1 MRPIYLSLALAAAV
15 AFSACDPVEDD
26 YSDNISVVSADQIN
40 ATVQVVKENGKNVNG
55 VVVDV
60 VAKNPVQISNG
71 VNTVYSSHAE
81 LTLFGTG
88 ENTVY
93 VTEMNPDLSTV
104 TKEFKVMV
112 DEMSDNFPVLPQY
125 GLLTNNSQK
134 KWKWAC
140 ERTTCDYVNPPAEN
154 GFRGVSWGSFGW
166 CNPKALLGEDHGAD
180 VWWGAAPAEL
190 EGQLSHSPTGK
201 VTGEENPDAYMI
213 FSLNGTKIETYA
225 ADGTLIR
232 SGKFDLSS
240 WGKKVAAWSEGTLVT
255 SAESILFPWEINMH
269 GYAPTDFDVIE
280 LTENSLVLVC
290 CTPEKQKEVG
300 GITID
305 DNGINGEGTF
315 WRFVAAE

>member
-88 ENTVY
+88 ENSVY
-93 VTEMNPDLSTV
+93 VTEMNPDRSSV
-104 TKEFKVMV
+104 TKEFKVTV

-125 GLLTNNSQK
+125 GLLTNGSQK
-134 KWKWAC
+134 KWKWASAAN
-140 ERTTCDYVNPPAEN
+140 TNPPDPVF
-154 GFRGVSWGSFGW
+154 GTRCWGNWGW
-166 CNPKALLGEDHGAD
+166 AVPNKLNTGEAGI
-180 VWWGAAPAEL
+180 WWGVDSPSDL
-190 EGQLSHSPTGK
+190 KDQLNHSSVGK
-201 VTGEENPDAYMI
+201 ATGEEDPDAYMI

-232 SGKFDLSS
+232 SGKFDLSR
-240 WGKKVAAWSEGTLVT
+240 WGKPNISYEGLLVT
-255 SAESILFPWEINMH
+255 TAESILFPWQINKG
-269 GYAPTDFDVIE
+269 GYAPTDFDVLR
-280 LTENSLVLVC
+280 LTEEEMVLCVCDASAYNSATNSV
-290 CTPEKQKEVG
+290 
-300 GITID
+300 D
-305 DNGINGEGTF
+305 GEGTF